1 MTQTLRLIATTD
13 APRTAPA
20 PESGDFTP
28 EPIPDLSAWID
39 AGLAHAKEAQHDAL
53 SVIDTLA
60 EMVAQSARASRA
72 CQLRML
78 EMAQANAAASY
89 AFARDLFGATSW
101 TRVIEVSAAAARRQ
115 TETAAAQIRELTDLT
130 RRVATETTEPLSAN
144 IARVFKQAA

>member
-1 MTQTLRLIATTD
+1 MIQTLTLIATAD
-13 APRTAPA
+13 APRTA

-28 EPIPDLSAWID
+28 EPIPDLSDWID
-39 AGLAHAKEAQHDAL
+39 AGLAQAKEAQHD
-53 SVIDTLA
+53 VFTVVDTLA
-60 EMVAQSARASRA
+60 QMFAQSARASGA

-89 AFARDLFGATSW
+89 ELAREFFGATSW
-101 TRVIEVSAAAARRQ
+101 TRVMEVSADAARRQ
-115 TETAAAQIRELTDLT
+115 AETAAAQMRELSDLG